1 MKEKRAGFATRMG
14 AIAATVGSAVGLGNI
29 WRFPYQAGY
38 NGGGAYILVYLLCIV
53 LLGIPIM
60 MSEFIIGRSTH
71 KNMKGAVEQLT
82 PGSPFKIFSYIGVLG
97 ALLICGYYS
106 VVCGWVIEYLWSSA
120 SGSLLEHNSEEFSNI
135 FGTFIA
141 SPDRC
146 VIWTVIFLILNFLVL
161 SRGIQKGVERMANI
175 MMPLLFALLIVFCV
189 NSLMLPGSKKGIDF
203 LFNINFDKLGWK
215 GVVDAMGQAFMSL
228 SLGVTCLITYSS
240 YFKDDSKL
248 MKDAVTISSLDT
260 LVAILAGIVIF
271 PAVFSFGLDPK
282 AGPDLIFITLPTIF
296 QQMPGG
302 TIWAV
307 LFFILLF
314 FASIT
319 STISLSEI
327 PITFMVDE
335 YKLSRRK
342 AIVLTAVQMG
352 IIAVLSALS
361 FSTLSDVTILGK
373 NIFDFLDFVGP
384 NFFMLLGGL
393 VTAVYVGWILKK
405 DVIHNQLTNGGVHRS
420 RFVQPYIIFCLRYI
434 APVAIVIIFLYYVGI
449 I

>member
-1 MKEKRAGFATRMG
+1 
-14 AIAATVGSAVGLGNI
+14 
-29 WRFPYQAGY
+29 
-38 NGGGAYILVYLLCIV
+38 
-53 LLGIPIM
+53 
-60 MSEFIIGRSTH
+60 
-71 KNMKGAVEQLT
+71 
-82 PGSPFKIFSYIGVLG
+82 
-97 ALLICGYYS
+97 
-106 VVCGWVIEYLWSSA
+106 
-120 SGSLLEHNSEEFSNI
+120 
-135 FGTFIA
+135 
-141 SPDRC
+141 
-146 VIWTVIFLILNFLVL
+146 
-161 SRGIQKGVERMANI
+161 
-175 MMPLLFALLIVFCV
+175 
-189 NSLMLPGSKKGIDF
+189 
-203 LFNINFDKLGWK
+203 
-215 GVVDAMGQAFMSL
+215 
-228 SLGVTCLITYSS
+228 
-240 YFKDDSKL
+240 

-307 LFFILLF
+307 LFFVLLF

-361 FSTLSDVTILGK
+361 FSTLSDVIIFGK

-405 DVIHNQLTNGGVHRS
+405 DVIHNQLTNGGVNRS
-420 RFVQPYIIFCLRYI
+420 RFVQPYITFCLRYI

>member
-1 MKEKRAGFATRMG
+1 MKQKRIGFSTRMG

-29 WRFPYQAGY
+29 WRFPYQAGE
-38 NGGGAYILVYLLCIV
+38 NGGGAYILVYLICVL

-60 MSEFIIGRSTH
+60 MSEFVIGRSTH
-71 KNMKGAVEQLT
+71 KSMKGAVEELT
-82 PGSPFKIFSYIGVLG
+82 PGSPFKLFAYISVLG
-97 ALLICGYYS
+97 GLLICGYYC

-120 SGSLLEHNSEEFSNI
+120 SGNLLGHTPEEYSNI
-135 FGTFIA
+135 FSTFVS
-141 SPDRC
+141 SPWRC
-146 VIWTVIFLILNFLVL
+146 VMWTLLFLILNFLVL
-161 SRGIQKGVERMANI
+161 NRGVEKGIERIASF
-175 MMPLLFALLIVFCV
+175 MMPLLFLLLIVFCV
-189 NSLMLPGSKKGIDF
+189 NSLLLPDSDEGMEF
-203 LFNINFDKLGWK
+203 LFDVDFDDLGWK

-240 YFKDDSKL
+240 YFKDDSNL
-248 MKDAVTISSLDT
+248 MKDAVTISGLDT

-271 PAVFSFGLDPK
+271 PAVFSFGLEPN
-282 AGPDLIFITLPTIF
+282 AGPKLIFEILPTIF

-302 TIWAV
+302 TIWAT
-307 LFFILLF
+307 LFFLLLF

-327 PITFMVDE
+327 PITFLIDE
-335 YKLSRRK
+335 YKISRGK
-342 AIVLTAVQMG
+342 AIAITAVLMT

-361 FSTLSDVTILGK
+361 FSTLSDVKLLGR
-373 NIFDFLDFVGP
+373 NLFDFLDFVGP

-393 VTAVYVGWILKK
+393 VTAIYVGWVLKK
-405 DVIHNQLTNGGVHRS
+405 DVIHEQLTNGGKHRS
-420 RFVQPYIIFCLRYI
+420 RFVQPYIIFSLRYI

>member
-120 SGSLLEHNSEEFSNI
+120 SGSLLEHDSEEFSNI

-175 MMPLLFALLIVFCV
+175 MMPLLFVLLIVFCV
-189 NSLMLPGSKKGIDF
+189 KFKVF
-203 LFNINFDKLGWK
+203 LFK
-215 GVVDAMGQAFMSL
+215 
-228 SLGVTCLITYSS
+228 
-240 YFKDDSKL
+240 YFKKL
-248 MKDAVTISSLDT
+248 FL
-260 LVAILAGIVIF
+260 
-271 PAVFSFGLDPK
+271 
-282 AGPDLIFITLPTIF
+282 
-296 QQMPGG
+296 
-302 TIWAV
+302 
-307 LFFILLF
+307 
-314 FASIT
+314 
-319 STISLSEI
+319 
-327 PITFMVDE
+327 
-335 YKLSRRK
+335 RK
-342 AIVLTAVQMG
+342 CV
-352 IIAVLSALS
+352 
-361 FSTLSDVTILGK
+361 
-373 NIFDFLDFVGP
+373 
-384 NFFMLLGGL
+384 
-393 VTAVYVGWILKK
+393 
-405 DVIHNQLTNGGVHRS
+405 
-420 RFVQPYIIFCLRYI
+420 
-434 APVAIVIIFLYYVGI
+434 
-449 I
+449 

>member
-1 MKEKRAGFATRMG
+1 MKEKRIGFATRMG

-29 WRFPYQAGY
+29 WRFPYQAGV

-71 KNMKGAVEQLT
+71 KNMKGAIEQLT

-106 VVCGWVIEYLWSSA
+106 VVCGWVIEYLWSSV
-120 SGSLLEHNSEEFSNI
+120 SGSLLESNPEQFPQI
-135 FGTFIA
+135 FTTFIG

-146 VIWTVIFLILNFLVL
+146 VMWTLLFLALNFLVL

-189 NSLMLPGSKKGIDF
+189 NSLLMPDSTKGLSF

-240 YFKDDSKL
+240 YFKDDSNL
-248 MKDAVTISSLDT
+248 MKDAVTISTLDT

-271 PAVFSFGLDPK
+271 PAVFSFGLDPQ

-302 TIWAV
+302 TIWAT

-327 PITFMVDE
+327 PITFLIDE
-335 YKLSRRK
+335 YKFSRG
-342 AIVLTAVQMG
+342 IV
-352 IIAVLSALS
+352 
-361 FSTLSDVTILGK
+361 VTI
-373 NIFDFLDFVGP
+373 P
-384 NFFMLLGGL
+384 
-393 VTAVYVGWILKK
+393 
-405 DVIHNQLTNGGVHRS
+405 LTFNVL
-420 RFVQPYIIFCLRYI
+420 PI
-434 APVAIVIIFLYYVGI
+434 
-449 I
+449 